1 MTYTAQ
7 ALNTRVQFQ
16 QQTTQTD
23 EAGQPF
29 EAWTTYAEAFVRFDP
44 LLGREYFSAV
54 PVSEAKAKLTMR
66 WRDDVKP
73 QHRVVV
79 RGQPWDI
86 IDVQNI
92 GYRNREALLYVRR
105 IE

>member
-1 MTYTAQ
+1 MPTSSS
-7 ALNTRVQFQ
+7 RSGRRSP
-16 QQTTQTD
+16 D
-23 EAGQPF
+23 
-29 EAWTTYAEAFVRFDP
+29 
-44 LLGREYFSAV
+44 LGEEPYFSAV

>member
-1 MTYTAQ
+1 MPPESWPESPEDRRRVRQ
-7 ALNTRVQFQ
+7 AIKETGW
-16 QQTTQTD
+16 
-23 EAGQPF
+23 A
-29 EAWTTYAEAFVRFDP
+29 
-44 LLGREYFSAV
+44 SA
-54 PVSEAKAKLTMR
+54 L
-66 WRDDVKP
+66 
-73 QHRVVV
+73 VV

>member
-1 MTYTAQ
+1 
-7 ALNTRVQFQ
+7 
-16 QQTTQTD
+16 
-23 EAGQPF
+23 
-29 EAWTTYAEAFVRFDP
+29 
-44 LLGREYFSAV
+44 
-54 PVSEAKAKLTMR
+54 
-66 WRDDVKP
+66 
-73 QHRVVV
+73 VV